1 MSGLVNPPAAEGAAA
16 EAGAASRE
24 NGGSSRPAA
33 AADAYTAVRRRVF
46 RQLIESVLYE
56 GIVAADKEQ
65 ADSSDSTLFRLHGF
79 TAGAEPVVYECRGRI
94 TSSFGRIRL
103 DHTPVLRRA
112 GQSVKEAESLAAFV
126 EEVLGRTE
134 ADSLKLSAFAGEVE
148 QTLLHDTVAYEERI
162 SRGLRLGE
170 LDYDALESGALN
182 DGHPYHPAYKSR
194 IGFDPADNRAF
205 GPEFRTS
212 ITLMWAAVRLADAVA
227 VIDSEAGSLEE
238 LWRQELGE
246 IVLQQ
251 FRHRLMEEGCDP
263 AAYVLLPIHPWQWRE
278 HISRLFLAEIRS
290 GRIIPLGEA
299 GSSYL
304 PQQSI
309 RTLAN
314 RIDAGKPYVKLSLN
328 LINTSSSRQLLPLF
342 VENAPVVTRW
352 LKRAAAQDRYLTE
365 EARLILLGEFAG
377 VSYAAPDQAA
387 AGLLAAQKRGALGCI
402 WRESLSAYLQE
413 GETAVPFTALCAMEA
428 DGRPYISS
436 WLSEYG
442 VDQWVEQLME
452 ACVLPVVHLAVVQGI
467 ALEAHAQN
475 MVLVHRDGRPVR
487 AALKD
492 FHEDVLFYRPG
503 LLHPELCPPFTEDTG
518 FEAERIEQIRYLTLG
533 ALFFI
538 NLSELALLL
547 AEQLG
552 YEEGRFWDI
561 AAGSLLQH
569 MERFP
574 EYADRFQAVNLFAE
588 TTRVEQL
595 TKRRLYPEGLSLM
608 HEVPNPLY
616 AAARR
621 RGIHA
626 DRRTGAYRKAG
637 V

>member
-1 MSGLVNPPAAEGAAA
+1 MSGSGSLSLAANDGEAAGL
-16 EAGAASRE
+16 EY
-24 NGGSSRPAA
+24 GGCNRPAVEA
-33 AADAYTAVRRRVF
+33 AADGYTAVRRRVF

-56 GIVAADKEQ
+56 GIVQAGKEEPD
-65 ADSSDSTLFRLHGF
+65 DSGIMLFRLHGL
-79 TAGAEPVVYECRGRI
+79 TAGIEPVVYECRGRI
-94 TSSFGRIRL
+94 TSSFGRVRL
-103 DHTPVLRRA
+103 SDAPVLRRTE
-112 GQSVKEAESLAAFV
+112 QSVKEADSPAAFV
-126 EEVLGRTE
+126 EEVLGQTE
-134 ADSLKLSAFAGEVE
+134 ADRLKLAAFAGELE
-148 QTLLHDTVAYEERI
+148 QTLLHDTLAYEERI
-162 SRGLRLGE
+162 RRGLRLQT
-170 LDYDALESGALN
+170 LDYDELESGALN

-205 GPEFRTS
+205 GPEFQPS
-212 ITLMWAAVRLADAVA
+212 ITLMWAAVRLTDSVA

-246 IVLQQ
+246 TVLEQ
-251 FRHRLMEEGCDP
+251 FRHRLMEKGCDP
-263 AAYVLLPIHPWQWRE
+263 AAYGLLPVHPWQWRE
-278 HISRLFLAEIRS
+278 HISRLFLADIRS
-290 GRIIPLGEA
+290 KRIIPLGEA
-299 GSSYL
+299 GDCYL

-309 RTLAN
+309 RTVAN
-314 RIDAGKPYVKLSLN
+314 RMNRGKPYVKLSLN

-377 VSYAAPDQAA
+377 VSYAPDQAA
-387 AGLLAAQKRGALGCI
+387 AGLLAGQKRGALGCI
-402 WRESLSAYLQE
+402 WRESLSAQLEE
-413 GETAVPFTALCAMEA
+413 GETAVPFTMLCALEA

-436 WLSEYG
+436 WLAEHG
-442 VDQWVEQLME
+442 ADQWLEQLME

-475 MVLVHRDGRPVR
+475 MVLIHRNGRPVR

-492 FHEDVLFYRPG
+492 FHEDVLFYRPA

-518 FEAERIEQIRYLTLG
+518 FEAGRMDQVRYLTLG

-552 YEEGRFWDI
+552 YEEDRFWDI
-561 AAGSLLQH
+561 AAGSLLRH

-574 EYADRFQAVNLFAE
+574 EHADRFEAVNLFAE

-595 TKRRLYPEGLSLM
+595 TKRRLYPEGHGLM

-616 AAARR
+616 TAAKR

-626 DRRTGAYRKAG
+626 NRRTGAYRKAD